1 MANIC
6 SNRLYCSTD
15 NDRNMEK
22 IMYYLDGVFGLSEL
36 NGEVNWMQS
45 AFESRW
51 TFPEREFEAL
61 MAELEHDPTLFIEI
75 VSFEPGMGYLEAHI
89 FQNGMRNTIP

>member
-1 MANIC
+1 
-6 SNRLYCSTD
+6 
-15 NDRNMEK
+15 
-22 IMYYLDGVFGLSEL
+22 MYYLDEVFGLSEL

-51 TFPEREFEAL
+51 TFPEKEFEAL

-75 VSFEPGMGYLEAHI
+75 ISFEPGMGYLEAHI
-89 FQNGMRNTIP
+89 FRDEAWFTIP